1 MMPEV
6 STVQRPELRTIPDVE
21 LVKVGA
27 WPASTGD
34 VEITPRD
41 LEAAVKAASSASVRR
56 PVLKLGHVDP
66 RFDGEP
72 AVGYVDNMRLSNDGL
87 TLLGDLKGV
96 PAWLADVMPSAY
108 PDRSIEGQFG
118 MKDQTGKFHDFVLT
132 GLALLGVSPPAVGT
146 LKSLADVATLYG
158 LGKDDSPP
166 GDVTFSMRGEPV
178 VQLSSAVTSEDVRR
192 SFYENGPGLDTGAW
206 LIELFVDP
214 TEAIAEDDAGSL
226 ARIPFVVD
234 GDAISW
240 GEMQPVKREYV
251 AASASTSA
259 VKFARGDSPARKD
272 VKVDAVSI
280 FRDVLG
286 LSADVSDDEVKA
298 RVAAAFPPA
307 KAEDKPADDSP
318 AGGES
323 DEKPAA
329 KDHKVSEDQFAELAD
344 AVGVKADE
352 VDTDG
357 LIEAVKKAV
366 EDAKAVEDEAKE
378 VKASAAEDVVVLDK
392 DRYAELSAAA
402 ERGREAEQEAV
413 KAEAETLVAE
423 AVEDGR
429 LAAASKPR
437 WVQKVLDD
445 PEDAKPRLAA
455 LASGRVPRAEFG
467 HGGNQ
472 DAERAAV
479 EDLTVRAQKAGYLS
493 EPRF

>member
-1 MMPEV
+1 MMPEI
-6 STVQRPELRTIPDVE
+6 STLPRPELRTIPDVE

-41 LEAAVKAASSASVRR
+41 LEAAVKAASSPSVRR

-72 AVGYVDNMRLSNDGL
+72 AVGYVDNLRLSNDGL
-87 TLLGDLKGV
+87 TLLGDLRGV
-96 PAWLADVMPSAY
+96 PAWLADILPSAY

-118 MKDQTGKFHDFVLT
+118 MKDQTGNFHDFVLT

-178 VQLSSAVTSEDVRR
+178 VELSSAVTSEDVRR

-214 TEAIAEDDAGSL
+214 TEAIAEDETGSL

-234 GDAISW
+234 GENISW

-259 VKFARGDSPARKD
+259 VKFARGDAPARKD

-307 KAEDKPADDSP
+307 KAEEVPAEKPAEDKPA
-318 AGGES
+318 
-323 DEKPAA
+323 EKPAA
-329 KDHKVSEDQFAELAD
+329 KDHKVSEEQFAELAD
-344 AVGVKADE
+344 TVGVKADE

-366 EDAKAVEDEAKE
+366 EDAKAAEDEAKE

>member
-1 MMPEV
+1 
-6 STVQRPELRTIPDVE
+6 
-21 LVKVGA
+21 
-27 WPASTGD
+27 
-34 VEITPRD
+34 
-41 LEAAVKAASSASVRR
+41 
-56 PVLKLGHVDP
+56 
-66 RFDGEP
+66 
-72 AVGYVDNMRLSNDGL
+72 
-87 TLLGDLKGV
+87 
-96 PAWLADVMPSAY
+96 
-108 PDRSIEGQFG
+108 

-178 VQLSSAVTSEDVRR
+178 VELSSAVTSEDVRR

-214 TEAIAEDDAGSL
+214 FEAIAEDETGSL

-234 GDAISW
+234 GENISW

-307 KAEDKPADDSP
+307 KAEEVPAEKPAEDKPA
-318 AGGES
+318 
-323 DEKPAA
+323 EKPAA
-329 KDHKVSEDQFAELAD
+329 KDHKVSEEQFAELAD

-357 LIEAVKKAV
+357 LIEAVKKAI

-413 KAEAETLVAE
+413 KAEAEALVAE

>member
-1 MMPEV
+1 MNDV
-6 STVQRPELRTIPDVE
+6 STLKRPELRTIPDVE

-41 LEAAVKAASSASVRR
+41 LEAAVKAASSPSVRR

-72 AVGYVDNMRLSNDGL
+72 AVGYVDNLRLSNDGL
-87 TLLGDLKGV
+87 TLLGDLRGV
-96 PAWLADVMPSAY
+96 PAWLADILPSAY

-178 VQLSSAVTSEDVRR
+178 VELSSAVTSEDVRR

-214 TEAIAEDDAGSL
+214 TEAIAEDETGSL

-234 GDAISW
+234 GENISW

-259 VKFARGDSPARKD
+259 VKFARGDAPARKD

-307 KAEDKPADDSP
+307 KAEEVPAEKPAED
-318 AGGES
+318 
-323 DEKPAA
+323 KPAA
-329 KDHKVSEDQFAELAD
+329 KDHKVSEEQFAELAD
-344 AVGVKADE
+344 TVGVKADE

-357 LIEAVKKAV
+357 LIDAVKKAV
-366 EDAKAVEDEAKE
+366 EDAKAAEDEAKE

-413 KAEAETLVAE
+413 KAEAEALVAE